1 MVVDPISLLISVVT
15 FFSIYAIMAL
25 SLNLEYGV
33 AGVPNFGKALFVSV
47 GAYTAALLMTR
58 LLPLLAGQAFV
69 QPCGATLAEALQLR
83 SQILRTMPVPA
94 LVYFAIALLVA
105 AVVGAVM
112 GWLFSAP
119 ALRLKEEWYLGL
131 VLLVGS
137 ETIRIFVRS
146 WDPLICGSNGI
157 SGIGQPFAWLPDART
172 RALAFALLSAAVA
185 ALCWWLAHR
194 ITHSPYG
201 RLLKAVR
208 ENEVAAATLGK
219 NVPRARGSV
228 MMIGSAMAAVA
239 GVLFV
244 MNTGFASANDY
255 TVALTLDVWVMIVLG
270 GLGNMRGALIGAL
283 IVTLIDR
290 FTSIFAIR
298 LDMMGFDFEFSY
310 LKGIAFGV
318 LVLLML
324 RFRPEGLLPERL
336 RTTFAHKYAEGQ
348 ETGGSHG
355 KVAP

>member
-1 MVVDPISLLISVVT
+1 MVVDPIALTISVVT

-58 LLPLLAGQAFV
+58 VLPLLAGQSFV
-69 QPCGATLAEALQLR
+69 QPCGATLAEALQVR
-83 SQILRTMPVPA
+83 TQILRTMPIPTLAYFALA
-94 LVYFAIALLVA
+94 LVVA
-105 AVVGAVM
+105 ALVGAAV

-119 ALRLKEEWYLGL
+119 ALRLKEEWYLAL
-131 VLLVGS
+131 VLLVGA

-172 RALAFALLSAAVA
+172 RAFAFALLCSVIAAV
-185 ALCWWLAHR
+185 CWWFAHR
-194 ITHSPYG
+194 FTHSPWG

-219 NVPRARGSV
+219 DVPRARGAV

-283 IVTLIDR
+283 IVTLVDR
-290 FTSIFAIR
+290 FTSIYAIR

-310 LKGIAFGV
+310 IKGIVFGV

-324 RFRPEGLLPERL
+324 RFRPQGLAPERL
-336 RTTFAHKYAEGQ
+336 HTTLAHKYAEGQ
-348 ETGGSHG
+348 GDH
-355 KVAP
+355 ARNQ